1 MLSNIDPAGE
11 YWVYLRKSRED
22 LQAEARGEGETLSK
36 HRKALFKLA
45 KERNI
50 IVTEEYAELV
60 SGESLFHRPEMLRLL
75 DDLEAHKPKGVLVM
89 DIDRLGRGNMQE
101 QGLILDTFRR
111 VNSLIITPTKV
122 YNLRDESD
130 ELMTE
135 VQSLI
140 ARQELKMIT
149 RRMQRGRRASVEEG
163 NYIGTRPPYG
173 YLIHNDG
180 RSRFLVPHPEQA
192 PVVRSIFEMYV
203 HDKMGSSKIASRL
216 NELRTPTYSGK
227 PWEPSTVLFIL
238 KNEVYLGKIQ
248 WAKKEQK
255 KSKTPGKRRD
265 TRTRDRSEW
274 VDVKG
279 KHEALVSEELFNIAR
294 EMREN
299 KDIVPYDLGKGT
311 ITNPLAGIVK
321 CGKCGHSMIMRPYG
335 NQKPHMICSN
345 QNRKV
350 CDNKG
355 SRFEYVEKA
364 LLEGLESYLENY
376 KTKFGKYKKAEKE
389 STADFKKSALDSL
402 LKQLNECEVQKSN
415 LHDLLERMVYDEITF
430 LDRSRK
436 LAARVAEIN
445 EAIDKLKQEIKQDE
459 QKNKV
464 RKDVVPAFQKVL
476 RSYDRTVDPA
486 KKNALLKTVIK
497 HAIYTKEK
505 HQRNEEFSLELTPKF
520 TIAQTNR
527 GSN

>member
-1 MLSNIDPAGE
+1 MHSIIDPAGE
-11 YWVYLRKSRED
+11 YWRYLRKSRED

-36 HRKALFKLA
+36 HRKALNKLA
-45 KERNI
+45 KDRNI

-75 DDLEAHKPKGVLVM
+75 DDLDARKPKGVLVM

-149 RRMQRGRRASVEEG
+149 RRMQRGRKASVEEG
-163 NYIGTRPPYG
+163 NYIGTRPPFG
-173 YLIHNDG
+173 YLIHSDG
-180 RSRFLVPHPEQA
+180 RSRFLVPHPDQA
-192 PVVRSIFEMYV
+192 SVLRSIFEMYV
-203 HDKMGSSKIASRL
+203 NDRMGSAKIANRL
-216 NELRTPTYSGK
+216 NEMRIPSYDGK
-227 PWEPSTVLFIL
+227 TWEPSAILNIL
-238 KNEVYLGKIQ
+238 KNEVYLGRIQ
-248 WAKKEQK
+248 WGKKEAK
-255 KSKTPGKRRD
+255 KSKTPGKIRD

-274 VDVKG
+274 VDVDG
-279 KHEALVSEELFNIAR
+279 KHEALVSEELFNKAKEIR
-294 EMREN
+294 TN
-299 KDIVPYDLGKGT
+299 KEISPYDLSKGT
-311 ITNPLAGIVK
+311 VTNPLAGIVK

-345 QNRKV
+345 PNRKI
-350 CDNKG
+350 CDNRG
-355 SRFEYVEKA
+355 SRFEYVERA
-364 LLEGLESYLENY
+364 VLSAIEMYLENY
-376 KTKFGKYKKAEKE
+376 KTKFGKYGKVQKE
-389 STADFKKSALDSL
+389 SSGDFKQSALEGL
-402 LKQLNECEVQKSN
+402 HKQLKECEVQKSN

-436 LAARVAEIN
+436 LAARVGEIR
-445 EAIDKLKQEIKQDE
+445 EAIENLENEIKQDA

-464 RKDVVPAFQKVL
+464 RKDVVPLFQKVL
-476 RSYDRTVDPA
+476 RAYVKSDDPA
-486 KKNALLKTVIK
+486 QKNALLKSVVK
-497 HAIYTKEK
+497 VAIYTKEK
-505 HQRNEEFSLELTPKF
+505 NQRDDDFSLELTPKI
-520 TIAQTNR
+520 TITQTML
-527 GSN
+527 